1 MIDLD
6 DMIWLLIDA
15 VYDMKKKGLD
25 YGEEFEVL
33 LELDEELKDYY
44 VNNNKRMGLK
54 KRRKKGIQ

>member
-1 MIDLD
+1 
-6 DMIWLLIDA
+6 
-15 VYDMKKKGLD
+15 MKKKGLD